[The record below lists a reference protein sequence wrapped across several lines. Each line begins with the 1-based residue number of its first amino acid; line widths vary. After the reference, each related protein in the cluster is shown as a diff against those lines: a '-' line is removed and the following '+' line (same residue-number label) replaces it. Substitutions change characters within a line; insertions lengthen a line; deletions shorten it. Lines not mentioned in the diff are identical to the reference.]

1 MVFSSLTFLFVFLPL
16 VVVCYYVLPEQF
28 WNLTLLIFSLIFY
41 AWGEPVYILLM
52 LFSITV
58 NYLMGRAIEEQPE
71 KAKGYFIYTVIL
83 NLFVLGFFKYA
94 GFLVDTFNAIFHTSF
109 EMKKLSLP
117 IGISFYTFQ
126 ALSYIIDLYRGKI
139 KCQKSYIRFALYI
152 TMFPQLIAG
161 PIVRYSDVEKQLES
175 RKVNFAQLGQG
186 SQRFLVGLTKKVLLA
201 NTIGSLY
208 ETIHAMGADVSM
220 ATAWIGAI
228 AYMLQIYF
236 DFSGYSDMAI
246 GLGRIF
252 GFTFPA
258 NFDHP
263 YLSKSVTEFWRRW
276 HISLG
281 TWFREYVYIPL
292 GGNRVRLPRHIC
304 NILIVW
310 LLTGLWHGASWN
322 FILWGLYYGLLLL
335 WEKFAW
341 KKIKELLHIKTLPAV
356 FEHLFTL
363 LAVII
368 GWVIFSS
375 DSVGAIMTT
384 LKAMVGLSAG
394 GLWDL
399 TALYFLKTNGIWL
412 LVGCIASTALVHNL
426 LQLSITNKR
435 KIVVAC
441 DIFVFLACVACLVTQ
456 NYNPFLYFR
465 F

>member
-1 MVFSSLTFLFVFLPL
+1 MVFSSITFLFAFLPL
-16 VVVCYYVLPEQF
+16 AVVSYYVLPERF
-28 WNLTLLIFSLIFY
+28 WNIALLLFSLIFY

-58 NYLMGRAIEEQPE
+58 NYLMGLAIEEQPE
-71 KAKGYFIYTVIL
+71 KAKSTFIYTVIL
-83 NLFVLGFFKYA
+83 NLFILGFFKYS
-94 GFLVDTFNAIFHTSF
+94 GFLVDTFNGIFHTNIT
-109 EMKKLSLP
+109 MKKLPLP

-126 ALSYIIDLYRGKI
+126 ALSYIIDLYRKNI
-139 KCQKSYIRFALYI
+139 KCQRSYIRFALYI

-175 RKVNFAQLGQG
+175 RKVNFTQLGQG
-186 SQRFLVGLTKKVLLA
+186 TQRFLVGLAKKVLLA

-208 ETIHAMGADVSM
+208 ETVHAMSGDVSC
-220 ATAWIGAI
+220 ATAWLGAV

-246 GLGRIF
+246 GLGRMF

-263 YLSKSVTEFWRRW
+263 YLSRSVTEFWRRW

-292 GGNRVRLPRHIC
+292 GGNRVKLPRHIF

-310 LLTGLWHGASWN
+310 MLTGLWHGASWN

-341 KKIKELLHIKTLPAV
+341 KAIKDVLHIKQLPSCLG
-356 FEHLFTL
+356 HIFTL
-363 LAVII
+363 FAVII

-375 DSVGAIMTT
+375 DSLGAIFVT
-384 LKAMVGLSAG
+384 LKAMAGQSSA

-399 TALYFLKTNGIWL
+399 TAVYLLKTNAAWLIAGI
-412 LVGCIASTALVHNL
+412 IASTAFVHNL
-426 LQLSITNKR
+426 IQLAVTNKR
-435 KIVVAC
+435 KIVVVC
-441 DIFVFLACVACLVTQ
+441 DILVFIACIACLVTQ